1 MTMLFG
7 IISRSFIN
15 QKKAASVMVVSVA
28 VGTAIAASLLAL
40 AFDISSKVS
49 RELRSFGA
57 NIVIQPRVAGLAGLS
72 GQTRFLR
79 ETDIP
84 KAKIIFWKH
93 NILGLAPQ
101 LLARDDR
108 MGATVLGTWYQR
120 TIAVPGEKA
129 GFSTGAANV
138 MPWWSIDGAWPA
150 ADDELL
156 AGTGLAERKGIRKG
170 DRIVVAGKSLRITG
184 LLTSGGKE
192 DDMLVGELATV
203 QRLFGLSGKISR
215 VFVSALT
222 TPMDEFAFKDPS
234 TMTPKEYEKWYC
246 TGYVTSIAKQ
256 LEDEKI
262 FAGASARPI
271 WPVAETEG
279 RVLNRLELLIVL
291 LTAVCL
297 LAAALGIS
305 TTMIMSLLKR
315 TEEVALMKGLGAN
328 RLQTA
333 TIFLSEAFLIGLAG
347 GILGYLLSLLVSGYL
362 GYQVFGMAFEQKGIL
377 LPISLGVAEVI
388 CMIGV
393 YLPIRRALRI
403 RPAIVL
409 KGGF

>member
-1 MTMLFG
+1 MLIG
-7 IISRSFIN
+7 IVSRSFIN
-15 QKKAASVMVVSVA
+15 QKKAVAVMVIAVA

-40 AFDISSKVS
+40 SFDISSKVS

-57 NIVIQPRVAGLAGLS
+57 NIVIQPRIIGLAGVA
-72 GQTRFLR
+72 GQPRYLR
-79 ETDIP
+79 EADIP
-84 KAKIIFWKH
+84 KAKVIFWKH

-108 MGATVLGTWYQR
+108 SGVTVLGTWYQR

-129 GFSTGAANV
+129 GFATGAAVV
-138 MPWWSIDGAWPA
+138 MPWWSIDGSWPA
-150 ADDELL
+150 AEDELL
-156 AGTGLAERKGIRKG
+156 AGSDLAEQRRLRKG
-170 DRIVVAGKSLRITG
+170 DRIMVAGRSLRITG

-192 DDMLVGELATV
+192 DGMLVGELATV
-203 QRLFGLSGKISR
+203 QRLFGLGGKVSR

-222 TPMDEFAFKDPS
+222 TPMDDFAYRDPA

-279 RVLNRLELLIVL
+279 KVLNRLELLIVL

-297 LAAALGIS
+297 LAAALGIAA
-305 TTMIMSLLKR
+305 TMIMSLLKR

-333 TIFLSEAFLIGLAG
+333 AIFLSEAVLIGLAG
-347 GILGYLLSLLVSGYL
+347 GVLGYLLSLALSGYL
-362 GYQVFGMAFEQKGIL
+362 GYQVFGTALHQKGIL
-377 LPISLGVAEVI
+377 LPISISVAEVI
-388 CMIGV
+388 CLIGV

-409 KGGF
+409 KGG